1 MSIENR
7 VFLTGTLAE
16 DNDLRDNIIV
26 DGKKRKLL
34 KNRLSVKSQEW
45 GGDAPNYAL
54 VDIKIWDEDA
64 ERIASITKKGD
75 KISVW
80 GELRQS
86 FLEFDEEEGLRRC
99 GVCVH
104 AKNVKVVF
112 GHYYK
117 KKRKFAYEIDLTA
130 TQEIFE
136 SEKFMACYYI
146 RRLGEDC
153 VEYAV
158 YCGDKS
164 DKKNFRN
171 KTCKTKAEIIDFIKE
186 YTDIEPFHYKFLNS

>member
-1 MSIENR
+1 MSIENK

-34 KNRLSVKSQEW
+34 KNRLSVKSQNW
-45 GGDAPNYAL
+45 GEETPETL
-54 VDIKIWDEDA
+54 VDIRIWDEDA
-64 ERIASITKKGD
+64 ELIFKTTQKGD

-86 FLEFDEEEGLRRC
+86 FQEFGEG

-112 GHYYK
+112 CNHHRR
-117 KKRKFAYEIDLTA
+117 KKRFAYEIDLTA

-158 YCGDKS
+158 YCEDKN
-164 DKKNFRN
+164 DKENYRN
-171 KTCKTKAEIIDFIKE
+171 KTCKTKAEIVDFIKE
-186 YTDIEPFHYKFLNS
+186 YTDIEPFHHKFLNS